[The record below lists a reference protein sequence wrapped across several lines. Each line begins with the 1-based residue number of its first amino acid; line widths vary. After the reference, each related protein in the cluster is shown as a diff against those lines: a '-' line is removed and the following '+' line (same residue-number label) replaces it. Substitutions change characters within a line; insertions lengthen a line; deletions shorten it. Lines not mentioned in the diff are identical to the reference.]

1 MGPMMGPPP
10 GSATDKLKEPKPKSL
25 KEVPGYLRRTV
36 SKFFYRLFYIFR
48 LVWEAR
54 PWILFVMMF
63 MAIFNGVMPVIS
75 ALISRELLNRLAES
89 YGGGEALLRGV
100 MVLLFVY
107 FGYMFFTQLVSRI
120 SSILTNIAGELVVN
134 HVNVKIMNKA
144 KTVDLSG
151 YDRPEFCEKL
161 ENASREAGHRPIH
174 ILNAN
179 FSIIST
185 AISMVSFIV
194 ILWAVRKR

>member
-25 KEVPGYLRRTV
+25 KEVPGYLWRTV

-151 YDRPEFCEKL
+151 YDRPEFYEKL
-161 ENASREAGHRPIH
+161 ENASRGEALRPRRRIRP
-174 ILNAN
+174 
-179 FSIIST
+179 SG
-185 AISMVSFIV
+185 
-194 ILWAVRKR
+194 